1 MDFTPEKRKKTAKW
15 LIGVVTACILI
26 FLGVQN
32 IGAVA
37 DALSWCISL
46 IAPLLIGFAIA
57 VILNV
62 PMGFFESHF
71 WKNTKKP
78 LLQKL
83 RRPVS
88 FLLALIIIL
97 AVFVGVVWLVIPELF
112 NALNVIAQGVMGFIN
127 ELNSMTGA
135 ELSQRRAFEY

>member
-78 LLQKL
+78 HSSEIAKTGIFFAGSYHYTRGFC
-83 RRPVS
+83 RRC
-88 FLLALIIIL
+88 LARNSGII
-97 AVFVGVVWLVIPELF
+97 
-112 NALNVIAQGVMGFIN
+112 
-127 ELNSMTGA
+127 
-135 ELSQRRAFEY
+135 QRA